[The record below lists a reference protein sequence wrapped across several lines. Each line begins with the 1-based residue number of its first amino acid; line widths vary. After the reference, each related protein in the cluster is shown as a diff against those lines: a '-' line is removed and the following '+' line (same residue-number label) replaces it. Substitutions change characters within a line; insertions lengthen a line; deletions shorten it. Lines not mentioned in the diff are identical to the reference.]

1 MRVHMCVYACMYR
14 VRFRYRL
21 EVMEYGVLQRGGGL
35 GSRRFTQAV
44 SNHCVKSTAIREGL
58 LHKAS
63 MWLIIIAVMAL
74 EMLAQHVAGLS
85 IEGLGTVPVCVI
97 VILMELVSIWE
108 NVCKANPQL
117 RESPL
122 GVLLESKL
130 GDDAK

>member
-1 MRVHMCVYACMYR
+1 
-14 VRFRYRL
+14 
-21 EVMEYGVLQRGGGL
+21 MEFFSEAVVWVLGGVLVFNLLDILSG
-35 GSRRFTQAV
+35 FTQAV